1 METPYHQPVKL
12 NQSIMFCLIVGL
24 LPPGKVYLH
33 SWDLPFPTRGACVSI
48 KCLQRHLSALFPQLP
63 GPTDFMT
70 PWASLQLQPL
80 FFFFFYLHQLWFQ
93 LFLFS
98 FLLSLLLALL
108 SVLFLASFLFPLPS
122 SFSPFPF
129 LITHLSSFVAS
140 FPFSASPSCPLL
152 RCSSPLWGDYWFTG
166 ASVHLCV
173 TALTPNQFWEAHFN
187 FPYID
192 YLFSGSSVVVLK
204 FWLTFLLL
212 LEYSHVPP
220 SYWPPGVT
228 SRRTH

>member
-80 FFFFFYLHQLWFQ
+80 FFFFFLSSPALVPAFP
-93 LFLFS
+93 LLFS
-98 FLLSLLLALL
+98 AFPPLSAAFCSLPCFLSFPPAL
-108 SVLFLASFLFPLPS
+108 FFFPLPLLNYT
-122 SFSPFPF
+122 SFFFCGIFPF
-129 LITHLSSFVAS
+129 FCFSLLSA
-140 FPFSASPSCPLL
+140 PPLL
-152 RCSSPLWGDYWFTG
+152 ISAVRGLLVYGRIG
-166 ASVHLCV
+166 ASVCYG
-173 TALTPNQFWEAHFN
+173 A
-187 FPYID
+187 D
-192 YLFSGSSVVVLK
+192 S
-204 FWLTFLLL
+204 
-212 LEYSHVPP
+212 
-220 SYWPPGVT
+220 
-228 SRRTH
+228 